1 MIKKFFSFLL
11 ICSLLSTLTANSETF
26 NPIIQLANLEEE
38 LSLIK
43 RSLGIIELK
52 LEAIVTKQKKQQA
65 LIDNFVKINKVKDS
79 SLSQNL
85 SLNDLKKMTDA
96 LKSEALLNRKDILQR
111 IEGLALQTESSLNL
125 LRQSLL
131 NSAPRNSQTY
141 ARSFFSNDYPKEGIE
156 YTVQAGDN
164 LTIISEKFNS
174 NISWIKNANQI
185 TDPKKLNIGKILFI
199 PQE

>member
-11 ICSLLSTLTANSETF
+11 ICSLLSTLAANSETF

-65 LIDNFVKINKVKDS
+65 LIDNFVRMREVKDS

-85 SLNDLKKMTDA
+85 SLNDFKKMTDA

-131 NSAPRNSQTY
+131 NSAPRNPQTY
-141 ARSFFSNDYPKEGIE
+141 AQSFFSNDYPKEGIE